1 MLIKWNQY
9 GLQDALSPV
18 IEEFIFFHDFVITI
32 LIFILTLVGYII
44 TSMCFNKFTNQ
55 GLLEGQFL
63 ECIWTLVPALI
74 LIQIALPSLILLYT
88 LDDTTSSSLT
98 LKVIG
103 HQWYWSYE
111 YRDFKDITIEMD
123 CYILPEREVISI
135 GGFRLLE
142 TDNRPVLPFMTQIRA
157 IVRRAD
163 VLHSWAVPALGVK
176 ADANPGRLN
185 QIKFIRFRP
194 GLAYG
199 QCSEICGANHRFI
212 PICLEF
218 IRAEDFLN
226 WVVTTREN

>member
-1 MLIKWNQY
+1 M
-9 GLQDALSPV
+9 
-18 IEEFIFFHDFVITI
+18 EEFIFFHDFVITI
-32 LIFILTLVGYII
+32 LIFILTLVGFIMVSLY
-44 TSMCFNKFTNQ
+44 FNKLTHQ
-55 GLLEGQFL
+55 SLLEGQLL
-63 ECIWTLVPALI
+63 ECIWTLIPALI

-111 YRDFKDITIEMD
+111 YRDFDEIDLELD
-123 CYILPEREVISI
+123 CYIVPTLDLLD
-135 GGFRLLE
+135 GGGYRLLE
-142 TDNRPVLPFMTQIRA
+142 TDNCPVLPYMAQIRA
-157 IVRRAD
+157 VVTRAD
-163 VLHSWAVPALGVK
+163 VLHSWAVPSLGVK

-199 QCSEICGANHRFI
+199 QCSEICGANHSFI

-218 IRAEDFLN
+218 IRTEDFLA
-226 WVVTTREN
+226 WVSSNSRLSS